1 MKNKI
6 IILLIC
12 TIQLLLLSKT
22 YSQTLDSF
30 LKVGLP
36 KNLTF
41 SIKKDSSYI
50 KEFNKSRYAIID
62 FVFKKTSVRYFVFTY
77 SSSDSLN
84 FINGNSKYL
93 MQSNCAFTRNKEKY
107 KNLQSFIKGDYYF
120 LLELCPC
127 KTNGNV
133 DCGKL
138 ALKLNKWIKKSN

>member
-22 YSQTLDSF
+22 YSQTLESV

-50 KEFNKSRYAIID
+50 KEFNKSRYAIVD
-62 FVFKKTSVRYFVFTY
+62 FLSSKTRVRYFVFTY

-93 MQSNCAFTRNKEKY
+93 MQSNCTSIRNKDKY
-107 KNLQSFIKGDYYF
+107 KNFQSFIKGDYYF

-127 KTNGNV
+127 RTSENRS
-133 DCGKL
+133 CGRL
-138 ALKLNKWIKKSN
+138 ALKLNKWIEK